1 MSLPGPKSVQI
12 AIISD
17 IHANIEALEV
27 VLADIRR
34 RMVKDIVCLG
44 DIIGYGPNPRECL
57 QGLMGCKAV
66 LMGNH
71 EEAVLYY
78 GEDFNPKAREA
89 IDWTRDQLNRSDCPK
104 EDNYDL
110 WNFLG
115 VMEQIITT
123 EEAMFVHASPRDPT
137 KEYVTPDDCKKNRE
151 KLEDI
156 FTRFERVCF
165 IGHSHI
171 PGVYT
176 QELRYIDPKTIGNE
190 YRLEDG
196 RKALINVGAVG
207 QPRDG
212 DPRASY
218 VTFDGRTVR
227 FHRLDY
233 DFRQTMDKIYKE
245 ERLPNYL
252 ADRLAVGR

>member
-1 MSLPGPKSVQI
+1 MQI
-12 AIISD
+12 AIVSD
-17 IHANIEALEV
+17 IHANLEALEV
-27 VLADIRR
+27 VLADIRKK
-34 RMVKDIVCLG
+34 MIKETICLG

-57 QGLMGCKAV
+57 QQLMHCKVV

-89 IDWTRDQLNRSDCPK
+89 IDWTRDQLNLPGKPK
-104 EDNYDL
+104 EENYDL

-115 VMEQIITT
+115 IMEQLVVTD
-123 EEAMFVHASPRDPT
+123 EAMFVHASPRDPT
-137 KEYVTPDDCKKNRE
+137 KEYVTPEDTKKNPE
-151 KLEDI
+151 KLREI
-156 FTRFERVCF
+156 FDRFERICF

-171 PGVYT
+171 AGVYT

-190 YRLEDG
+190 YRIEEG
-196 RKALINVGAVG
+196 RKALVNTGAVG

-218 VTFDGRTVR
+218 VTYDGRTVR
-227 FHRLDY
+227 FHRLEY
-233 DFRQTMDKIYKE
+233 DCNKTMEKIYKE
-245 ERLPNYL
+245 DRLPNYL

>member
-1 MSLPGPKSVQI
+1 VNI

-27 VLADIRR
+27 VLADIKR
-34 RMVKDIVCLG
+34 RMIRDIICLG

-57 QGLMGCKAV
+57 QALMGSKIV

-104 EDNYDL
+104 EDNYEM

-115 VMEQIITT
+115 TMEQIVET
-123 EEAMFVHASPRDPT
+123 EDAMFVHASPRDPT
-137 KEYVTPDDCKKNRE
+137 KEYVTPDDCKKNRA
-151 KLEDI
+151 KLEEI

-190 YRLEDG
+190 YRLEEG
-196 RKALINVGAVG
+196 RKALINTGAVG

-218 VTFDGRTVR
+218 VTFDGRTVK

-233 DFRQTMDKIYKE
+233 DFKKTMEKIYKE
-245 ERLPNYL
+245 DRLPNYL

>member
-1 MSLPGPKSVQI
+1 MNI

-27 VLADIRR
+27 VLADIKR
-34 RMVKDIVCLG
+34 RMIKDIICLG

-57 QGLMGCKAV
+57 QALMGCRIV

-89 IDWTRDQLNRSDCPK
+89 IDWTRDQLNLAEAPK
-104 EDNYDL
+104 EDNYEL

-115 VMEQIITT
+115 TMEQIV
-123 EEAMFVHASPRDPT
+123 EADDSMFVHASPRDPT
-137 KEYVTPDDCKKNRE
+137 KEYVTPDDCKKNRS
-151 KLEDI
+151 KLEEI
-156 FTRFERVCF
+156 FTRFDRVCF

-196 RKALINVGAVG
+196 RKALINTGAVG

-218 VTFDGRTVR
+218 VTFDGRTVK

-233 DFRQTMDKIYKE
+233 DFKETMEKIYKE
-245 ERLPNYL
+245 DRLPNYL

>member
-1 MSLPGPKSVQI
+1 MNI

-27 VLADIRR
+27 VLADIKR
-34 RMVKDIVCLG
+34 RMIKDIVCLG
-44 DIIGYGPNPRECL
+44 DIIGYGPSPRECL
-57 QGLMGCKAV
+57 QALMGCKIV

-89 IDWTRDQLNRSDCPK
+89 IDWTRDQLNLSDAPK
-104 EDNYDL
+104 EDNYEM

-115 VMEQIITT
+115 TMEQIV
-123 EEAMFVHASPRDPT
+123 EADDSMFVHASPRDPT
-137 KEYVTPDDCKKNRE
+137 KEYVTPDDVKKNRE
-151 KLEDI
+151 KLQDI
-156 FTRFERVCF
+156 FTRFGRVCF

-171 PGVYT
+171 PAVYT
-176 QELRYIDPKTIGNE
+176 QELRFIDPKTIGSE
-190 YRLEDG
+190 YRLEEG

-218 VTFDGRTVR
+218 VTFDGRTVK

-233 DFRQTMDKIYKE
+233 DFKKTMEKIYAE

-252 ADRLAVGR
+252 GDRLAVGR

>member
-1 MSLPGPKSVQI
+1 MQI
-12 AIISD
+12 AIVSD
-17 IHANIEALEV
+17 IHANLEALEV
-27 VLADIRR
+27 VLADIKKKMIR
-34 RMVKDIVCLG
+34 DIICLG

-57 QGLMGCKAV
+57 QALMGCKAV

-89 IDWTRDQLNRSDCPK
+89 IDWTRDQLNRSDRPK
-104 EDNYDL
+104 EENYDL

-115 VMEQIITT
+115 VMEQVIVTD
-123 EEAMFVHASPRDPT
+123 EAMFVHASPRDPT
-137 KEYVTPDDCKKNRE
+137 KEYVTPEDCKKAPD
-151 KLEDI
+151 KLKDI

-190 YRLEDG
+190 YRIEDG
-196 RKALINVGAVG
+196 RKALINTGAVG

-218 VTFDGRTVR
+218 VTFDNRTVR
-227 FHRLDY
+227 FHRCEYDY
-233 DFRQTMDKIYKE
+233 RKTQEKIYKE

-252 ADRLAVGR
+252 GDRLAVGR

>member
-1 MSLPGPKSVQI
+1 MNI

-17 IHANIEALEV
+17 IHANIEALDV
-27 VLADIRR
+27 VLKDIKR
-34 RMVKDIVCLG
+34 RMIKDIICLG
-44 DIIGYGPNPRECL
+44 DIIGYGPSPRECL
-57 QGLMGCKAV
+57 QALMGCKIV

-104 EDNYDL
+104 EDNYEM

-115 VMEQIITT
+115 TMEQVVET
-123 EEAMFVHASPRDPT
+123 EDAMFVHASPRDPT

-151 KLEDI
+151 KLQEI

-196 RKALINVGAVG
+196 RKALINTGAVG

-218 VTFDGRTVR
+218 VTFDGRTVK

-233 DFRQTMDKIYKE
+233 DFKATMEKIYKE
-245 ERLPNYL
+245 DRLPNYL

>member
-1 MSLPGPKSVQI
+1 MQI

-17 IHANIEALEV
+17 IHANHEALTV
-27 VLADIRR
+27 VLADIKRR
-34 RMVKDIVCLG
+34 SIKDIVCLG

-57 QGLMGCKAV
+57 QDLMGCKAV

-89 IDWTRDQLNRSDCPK
+89 IDWTRDQLNRPDCPK
-104 EDNYDL
+104 EENYDL

-115 VMEQIITT
+115 VMEQLITT
-123 EEAMFVHASPRDPT
+123 DEAMFVHASPRDPT
-137 KEYVTPDDCKKNRE
+137 KEYVTPDDCKKDRA

-156 FTRFERVCF
+156 FTKFDRICF

-171 PGVYT
+171 AGVYT

-190 YRLEDG
+190 YTIEDE
-196 RKALINVGAVG
+196 RKVLINTGAVG

-227 FHRLDY
+227 VHRLEY
-233 DFRQTMDKIYKE
+233 DFKATMDKIYKE

-252 ADRLAVGR
+252 ADRLAV

>member
-1 MSLPGPKSVQI
+1 MQI

-17 IHANIEALEV
+17 IHANLEALDV
-27 VLADIRR
+27 VLADIKR
-34 RMVKDIVCLG
+34 RMVRDIVCLG

-57 QGLMGCKAV
+57 QRLMGCKAV
-66 LMGNH
+66 TMGNH

-78 GEDFNPKAREA
+78 GEDFNPKARES
-89 IDWTRDQLNRSDCPK
+89 IDWTRDQLNRSDRPK
-104 EDNYDL
+104 EENYDL

-115 VMEQIITT
+115 VMEQMIVTD
-123 EEAMFVHASPRDPT
+123 EAMFVHASPRDPT
-137 KEYVTPDDCKKNRE
+137 KEYVVPEDTKKSRD
-151 KLEDI
+151 KLADI
-156 FTRFERVCF
+156 FSRFERVCF

-190 YRLEDG
+190 YRIEEG
-196 RKALINVGAVG
+196 RKALINTGAVG

-212 DPRASY
+212 DPRTSF
-218 VTFDGRTVR
+218 VLFDGKTIRFVR
-227 FHRLDY
+227 LEYDY
-233 DFRQTMDKIYKE
+233 KKTMEKIYQE
-245 ERLPNYL
+245 ERLPHYL

>member
-1 MSLPGPKSVQI
+1 VHI

-17 IHANIEALEV
+17 IHANHEALTV
-27 VLADIRR
+27 VLADIKRR
-34 RMVKDIVCLG
+34 GIKDIVCLG

-57 QGLMGCKAV
+57 QDLMGCKAV

-89 IDWTRDQLNRSDCPK
+89 IDWTRDQLNRPDCPK
-104 EDNYDL
+104 EENYDL

-115 VMEQIITT
+115 VMEQLITT
-123 EEAMFVHASPRDPT
+123 DEAMFVHASPRDPT
-137 KEYVTPDDCKKNRE
+137 KEYVTPDDCKKSRE
-151 KLEDI
+151 KLEEI
-156 FTRFERVCF
+156 FTKFERICF

-190 YRLEDG
+190 YKLEDG
-196 RKALINVGAVG
+196 RKALVNVGAVG

-227 FHRLDY
+227 FHRLEY
-233 DFRQTMDKIYKE
+233 DFKKTMDKIYKE

>member
-1 MSLPGPKSVQI
+1 MPQI
-12 AIISD
+12 AIVSD
-17 IHANIEALEV
+17 IHANIEALDV
-27 VLADIRR
+27 VLADIKRKLI
-34 RMVKDIVCLG
+34 KDIVCLG

-57 QGLMGCKAV
+57 QALMGCKAV

-89 IDWTRDQLNRSDCPK
+89 IDWTRDQLNRQEFPK
-104 EDNYDL
+104 EENYDL

-115 VMEQIITT
+115 VMEQLIVTD
-123 EEAMFVHASPRDPT
+123 EAMFVHASPRDPT
-137 KEYVTPDDCKKNRE
+137 KEYVTPEDTRKNQE
-151 KLEDI
+151 KLRDI
-156 FTRFERVCF
+156 FTRFERICF

-190 YRLEDG
+190 YKLEDG
-196 RKALINVGAVG
+196 RKALVNVGAVG

-227 FHRLDY
+227 FHRLEY
-233 DFRQTMDKIYKE
+233 DFNKTMDKIYKE
-245 ERLPNYL
+245 DRLPNSL

>member
-1 MSLPGPKSVQI
+1 VAPLAQI

-17 IHANIEALEV
+17 IHANLEALEA
-27 VLADIRR
+27 VLADIKKRL
-34 RMVKDIVCLG
+34 VKDIVCLG

-57 QGLMGCKAV
+57 QLLMGCKMV

-89 IDWTRDQLNRSDCPK
+89 IDWTRDQLNRSDRPK
-104 EDNYDL
+104 EENYDL

-115 VMEQIITT
+115 VMEQIIET
-123 EEAMFVHASPRDPT
+123 EDAMFVHASPRDPT
-137 KEYVTPDDCKKNRE
+137 KEYVTPDDTKKGKD
-151 KLEDI
+151 KLKEI
-156 FTRFERVCF
+156 FAKFPRVCF

-176 QELRYIDPKTIGNE
+176 QEFRYIDPKTIGQE
-190 YRLEDG
+190 YTLEDG

-218 VTFDGRTVR
+218 VTFDGRKVR
-227 FHRLDY
+227 FHRVDY
-233 DFRQTMDKIYKE
+233 DFKKTMEKIYAE

>member
-1 MSLPGPKSVQI
+1 VQI
-12 AIISD
+12 AILSD
-17 IHANIEALEV
+17 IHANLEALET
-27 VLADIRR
+27 VLSDVKRQGIRDI
-34 RMVKDIVCLG
+34 ICLG

-57 QGLMGCKAV
+57 QRLMDAKMV

-89 IDWTRDQLNRSDCPK
+89 IDWTRDQLNRPDKPK
-104 EDNYDL
+104 EENYDL

-115 VMEQIITT
+115 VMEQIIET

-137 KEYVTPDDCKKNRE
+137 KEYVTPDDCRKNKE
-151 KLEDI
+151 KLRDI
-156 FTRFERVCF
+156 FTRFPRVCF

-176 QELRYIDPKTIGNE
+176 QELRYIDPKTIGNA
-190 YRLEDG
+190 YRLEEG
-196 RKALINVGAVG
+196 RKALVNTGAVG

-212 DPRASY
+212 DPRSSY
-218 VTFDGRTVR
+218 VTFDGATIQ
-227 FHRLDY
+227 FHRIEYDY
-233 DFRQTMDKIYKE
+233 KVTMEKIYREK
-245 ERLPNYL
+245 RLPNYL

>member
-1 MSLPGPKSVQI
+1 MHI

-17 IHANIEALEV
+17 IHANLEALQV
-27 VLADIRR
+27 VLADIKKK
-34 RMVKDIVCLG
+34 MISDIVCLG

-57 QGLMGCKAV
+57 QALMGCKAV

-89 IDWTRDQLNRSDCPK
+89 IDWTRDQLNRPDCPK

-115 VMEQIITT
+115 VMEQIIVTDDT
-123 EEAMFVHASPRDPT
+123 MFVHASPRDPT

-151 KLEDI
+151 KLEEI
-156 FTRFERVCF
+156 LTRFERICF

-171 PGVYT
+171 SGVYT

-196 RKALINVGAVG
+196 RKALVNTGAVG

-227 FHRLDY
+227 FHRLEYDY
-233 DFRQTMDKIYKE
+233 NKTMEKIYQE
-245 ERLPNYL
+245 DRLPNYL
-252 ADRLAVGR
+252 GDRLAVGR

>member
-1 MSLPGPKSVQI
+1 MQI
-12 AIISD
+12 AIVSD
-17 IHANIEALEV
+17 IHANVEALEV
-27 VLADIRR
+27 VLADIRKK
-34 RMVKDIVCLG
+34 MIKEIICLG

-57 QGLMGCKAV
+57 QQLMNCKVV

-89 IDWTRDQLNRSDCPK
+89 IDWTRDQLNLPDKPK
-104 EDNYDL
+104 EENYDL

-115 VMEQIITT
+115 IMEQLVVTD
-123 EEAMFVHASPRDPT
+123 EAMFVHASPRDPT
-137 KEYVTPDDCKKNRE
+137 KEYVTPEDTKKNPE
-151 KLEDI
+151 KLQEI
-156 FTRFERVCF
+156 FERFDRICF

-171 PGVYT
+171 AGVYT

-190 YRLEDG
+190 YRIEEG
-196 RKALINVGAVG
+196 RKALINTGAVG

-218 VTFDGRTVR
+218 VTYDGRTVR
-227 FHRLDY
+227 FHRLEYDY
-233 DFRQTMDKIYKE
+233 NKTMEKIYKE
-245 ERLPNYL
+245 DRLPNYL

>member
-1 MSLPGPKSVQI
+1 MQI

-17 IHANIEALEV
+17 VHANQEALDV
-27 VLADIRR
+27 VLRDIKRR
-34 RMVKDIVCLG
+34 GIKDIVCLG

-57 QGLMGCKAV
+57 QALMGCKAV

-89 IDWTRDQLNRSDCPK
+89 IDWTRDQLNRPECPK
-104 EDNYDL
+104 EENYDL

-115 VMEQIITT
+115 VMEQLVVTD
-123 EEAMFVHASPRDPT
+123 EAMFVHASPRDPT

-151 KLEDI
+151 KLDDI
-156 FTRFERVCF
+156 FTKFDRICF

-176 QELRYIDPKTIGNE
+176 QELRYIDPKTIGSE
-190 YRLEDG
+190 YRLEDD

-212 DPRASY
+212 DPRSSY
-218 VTFDGRTVR
+218 TTFDGRMVR
-227 FHRLDY
+227 FIRLEY
-233 DFRQTMDKIYKE
+233 EYKKTMEKIYKE

>member
-1 MSLPGPKSVQI
+1 MQI

-17 IHANIEALEV
+17 VHANIEALEAV
-27 VLADIRR
+27 VADIKKKMIR
-34 RMVKDIVCLG
+34 DIVCLG

-57 QGLMGCKAV
+57 QRLMDSKMV

-89 IDWTRDQLNRSDCPK
+89 IDWTRDQLNLPDRPK
-104 EDNYDL
+104 EENYDL

-115 VMEQIITT
+115 VMEQIIETD
-123 EEAMFVHASPRDPT
+123 EAMFVHASPRDPT
-137 KEYVTPDDCKKNRE
+137 KEYVTPDDCKKNKD
-151 KLEDI
+151 KLRDI
-156 FTRFERVCF
+156 FSRFERVCF

-218 VTFDGRTVR
+218 VTFDGNTVR
-227 FHRLDY
+227 FHRLEY
-233 DFRQTMDKIYKE
+233 DFRATMDKIYAE
-245 ERLPNYL
+245 ERLPDYL

>member
-1 MSLPGPKSVQI
+1 MQI
-12 AIISD
+12 AIVSD
-17 IHANIEALEV
+17 IHANLEALEV
-27 VLADIRR
+27 VLADIRKK
-34 RMVKDIVCLG
+34 MIKEIICLG

-57 QGLMGCKAV
+57 QQLMHCKVV

-89 IDWTRDQLNRSDCPK
+89 IDWTRDQLNLPGKPK
-104 EDNYDL
+104 EENYDL
-110 WNFLG
+110 WNVLG
-115 VMEQIITT
+115 IMEQLVVTD
-123 EEAMFVHASPRDPT
+123 EAMFVHASPRDPT
-137 KEYVTPDDCKKNRE
+137 KEYVTPEDTKKNPE
-151 KLEDI
+151 KLREI
-156 FTRFERVCF
+156 FDRFERICF

-171 PGVYT
+171 AGVYT

-190 YRLEDG
+190 YRIEEG
-196 RKALINVGAVG
+196 RKALVNTGAVG

-218 VTFDGRTVR
+218 VTYDGRTVR
-227 FHRLDY
+227 FHRLEY
-233 DFRQTMDKIYKE
+233 DCNKTMEKIYKE
-245 ERLPNYL
+245 DRLPNYL

>member
-1 MSLPGPKSVQI
+1 VQI
-12 AIISD
+12 AIVSD
-17 IHANIEALEV
+17 IHANLEALEV
-27 VLADIRR
+27 VLADIRKK
-34 RMVKDIVCLG
+34 MIKEIICLG

-57 QGLMGCKAV
+57 QQLMHCKVV

-89 IDWTRDQLNRSDCPK
+89 IDWTRDQLNLPGKPK
-104 EDNYDL
+104 EENYDL

-115 VMEQIITT
+115 IMEQLVVTD
-123 EEAMFVHASPRDPT
+123 EAMFVHASPRDPT
-137 KEYVTPDDCKKNRE
+137 KEYVTPEDTKKNPE
-151 KLEDI
+151 KLREI
-156 FTRFERVCF
+156 FDRFERICF

-171 PGVYT
+171 AGVYT

-190 YRLEDG
+190 YRIEEG
-196 RKALINVGAVG
+196 RKALVNTGAVG

-218 VTFDGRTVR
+218 VTYDGRTVR
-227 FHRLDY
+227 FHRLEY
-233 DFRQTMDKIYKE
+233 DCNKTMEKIYKE
-245 ERLPNYL
+245 DRLPNYL

>member
-1 MSLPGPKSVQI
+1 MQI
-12 AIISD
+12 AIVSD
-17 IHANIEALEV
+17 IHANLEALEV
-27 VLADIRR
+27 VLADIRKK
-34 RMVKDIVCLG
+34 MIKEIICLG

-57 QGLMGCKAV
+57 QQLMHCKVV

-89 IDWTRDQLNRSDCPK
+89 IDWTRDQLNLPGKPK
-104 EDNYDL
+104 EENYDL

-115 VMEQIITT
+115 IMEQLVVTD
-123 EEAMFVHASPRDPT
+123 EAMFVHASPRDPT
-137 KEYVTPDDCKKNRE
+137 KEYVTPEDTKKNPE
-151 KLEDI
+151 KLREI
-156 FTRFERVCF
+156 FDRFERICF

-171 PGVYT
+171 AGVYT

-190 YRLEDG
+190 YRIEEG
-196 RKALINVGAVG
+196 RKALVNTGAVG

-218 VTFDGRTVR
+218 VTYDGRTVR
-227 FHRLDY
+227 FHRLEY
-233 DFRQTMDKIYKE
+233 DCNKTMEKIYKE
-245 ERLPNYL
+245 DRLPNYL

>member
-1 MSLPGPKSVQI
+1 LAQI

-17 IHANIEALEV
+17 IHANLEALEA
-27 VLADIRR
+27 VLADIKKRLI
-34 RMVKDIVCLG
+34 KDIVCLG

-57 QGLMGCKAV
+57 QLLMECKMV

-89 IDWTRDQLNRSDCPK
+89 IDWTRDQLNRADRPK
-104 EDNYDL
+104 EENYDL

-115 VMEQIITT
+115 VMEQIIETDD
-123 EEAMFVHASPRDPT
+123 AMFVHASPRDPT
-137 KEYVTPDDCKKNRE
+137 NEYVTPDDCKKNKD
-151 KLEDI
+151 KLKEI
-156 FTRFERVCF
+156 FGRFPRVCF

-190 YRLEDG
+190 YTLEDG

-218 VTFDGRTVR
+218 VTYDGKRVR
-227 FHRLDY
+227 FHRVEY
-233 DFRQTMDKIYKE
+233 DFKKTMEKIYQE

>member
-1 MSLPGPKSVQI
+1 MQI

-17 IHANIEALEV
+17 IHANIEALTV
-27 VLADIRR
+27 VLDDIKRR
-34 RMVKDIVCLG
+34 GIKDIVCLG

-57 QGLMGCKAV
+57 LELMDCKAV
-66 LMGNH
+66 TMGNH

-104 EDNYDL
+104 EENYDL

-115 VMEQIITT
+115 VMEQMIVTD
-123 EEAMFVHASPRDPT
+123 EAMFVHASPRDPT
-137 KEYVTPDDCKKNRE
+137 KEYVTPDDTQKDRE
-151 KLEDI
+151 KLEEI
-156 FTRFERVCF
+156 FTHFERVCF

-171 PGVYT
+171 PGIYT
-176 QELRYIDPKTIGNE
+176 QELRYIDPKTIGGE
-190 YRLEDG
+190 YKLEEG
-196 RKALINVGAVG
+196 RKALINTGAVG

-218 VTFDGRTVR
+218 VTFDGTTVR

-233 DFRQTMDKIYKE
+233 DFKSTMEKIIKE

>member
-1 MSLPGPKSVQI
+1 LQI
-12 AIISD
+12 AIVSD

-27 VLADIRR
+27 VLADIKRK
-34 RMVKDIVCLG
+34 MIKDIVCLG

-57 QGLMGCKAV
+57 QALMDCKVV

-89 IDWTRDQLNRSDCPK
+89 IDWTRDQLNRPECPK
-104 EDNYDL
+104 EENYDL

-115 VMEQIITT
+115 VMEQIVETD
-123 EEAMFVHASPRDPT
+123 EAMFVHASPRDPT
-137 KEYVTPDDCKKNRE
+137 KEYVTPDDTRKNKE
-151 KLEDI
+151 KLRDI
-156 FTRFERVCF
+156 FTRFDRVCF

-190 YRLEDG
+190 YRLEEG

-218 VTFDGRTVR
+218 VTFDGTTIR
-227 FHRLDY
+227 FHRIEY
-233 DFRQTMDKIYKE
+233 DFKKTAEKIRQVS
-245 ERLPNYL
+245 RLPDYL
-252 ADRLAVGR
+252 ADRLAQGR

>member
-1 MSLPGPKSVQI
+1 MQI

-17 IHANIEALEV
+17 IHANLEALEV
-27 VLADIRR
+27 VLADIKKKLIR
-34 RMVKDIVCLG
+34 DIVCLG

-57 QGLMGCKAV
+57 QLLMGCKVV

-89 IDWTRDQLNRSDCPK
+89 IDWTRDQLNLPDRPTEETSDPWK
-104 EDNYDL
+104 
-110 WNFLG
+110 FLG
-115 VMEQIITT
+115 VMEQIVETP
-123 EEAMFVHASPRDPT
+123 EAMFVHASPRDPT
-137 KEYVTPDDCKKNRE
+137 KEYVTPDDCKKNKD
-151 KLEDI
+151 KLRDI
-156 FTRFERVCF
+156 FTRFERCCF

-190 YRLEDG
+190 YRLEEG
-196 RKALINVGAVG
+196 RKALVNTGAVG

-218 VTFDGRTVR
+218 VTFDGKVVR

-233 DFRQTMDKIYKE
+233 DYRKTMEKIYAVD
-245 ERLPNYL
+245 RLPNYL

>member
-1 MSLPGPKSVQI
+1 MQI

-17 IHANIEALEV
+17 IHANHEALTV
-27 VLADIRR
+27 VLADIKRR
-34 RMVKDIVCLG
+34 SIKDIVCLG

-57 QGLMGCKAV
+57 QDLMGCKAV

-89 IDWTRDQLNRSDCPK
+89 IDWTRDQLNRPDCPK
-104 EDNYDL
+104 EENYDL

-115 VMEQIITT
+115 VMEQLITT
-123 EEAMFVHASPRDPT
+123 DEAMFVHASPRDPT
-137 KEYVTPDDCKKNRE
+137 KEYVTPDDCKKDRA

-156 FTRFERVCF
+156 FTKFDRICF

-171 PGVYT
+171 AGVYT

-190 YRLEDG
+190 YTIEDG
-196 RKALINVGAVG
+196 RKVLINTGAVG

-218 VTFDGRTVR
+218 VTFDGRTIR
-227 FHRLDY
+227 FHRLEY
-233 DFRQTMDKIYKE
+233 DFKATMDKIYKE

>member
-1 MSLPGPKSVQI
+1 VQI

-17 IHANIEALEV
+17 VHANIEALEV
-27 VLADIRR
+27 VLGDIKKKMIR
-34 RMVKDIVCLG
+34 DIVCLG
-44 DIIGYGPNPRECL
+44 DVIGYGPNPRECL
-57 QGLMGCKAV
+57 QRLMDSKMV

-89 IDWTRDQLNRSDCPK
+89 IDWTRDQLNLPDRAK
-104 EDNYDL
+104 EENYDL

-115 VMEQIITT
+115 VMEQIIET
-123 EEAMFVHASPRDPT
+123 EEAMFVHASPHDPT
-137 KEYVTPDDCKKNRE
+137 KEYVTPDDCKKNKD
-151 KLEDI
+151 KLRDI
-156 FTRFERVCF
+156 FSRFERVCF

-196 RKALINVGAVG
+196 RKALINTGAVG

-218 VTFDGRTVR
+218 VTFDGTTAR
-227 FHRLDY
+227 FHRLEY
-233 DFRQTMDKIYKE
+233 DFRATMDKIYAEK
-245 ERLPNYL
+245 RLPDYL

>member
-1 MSLPGPKSVQI
+1 MQI
-12 AIISD
+12 AIVSD
-17 IHANIEALEV
+17 IHANLEALEV
-27 VLADIRR
+27 VLADIRKK
-34 RMVKDIVCLG
+34 MIKEIICLG

-57 QGLMGCKAV
+57 QQLMHCKVV

-89 IDWTRDQLNRSDCPK
+89 IDWTRDQLNLPGKPK
-104 EDNYDL
+104 EENYDL

-115 VMEQIITT
+115 IMEQLVVTD
-123 EEAMFVHASPRDPT
+123 EAMFVHASPRDPT
-137 KEYVTPDDCKKNRE
+137 KEYVTPEDTKKNPE
-151 KLEDI
+151 KLREI
-156 FTRFERVCF
+156 FDRFERICF

-171 PGVYT
+171 AGVYT

-190 YRLEDG
+190 YRIEEG
-196 RKALINVGAVG
+196 RKALINTGAVG

-218 VTFDGRTVR
+218 VTYDGRTVR
-227 FHRLDY
+227 FHRLEY
-233 DFRQTMDKIYKE
+233 DCNKTMEKIYKE

>member
-1 MSLPGPKSVQI
+1 MQI
-12 AIISD
+12 AIVSD
-17 IHANIEALEV
+17 IHANIEALDA
-27 VLADIRR
+27 VLADISKKMIR
-34 RMVKDIVCLG
+34 DIVCLG

-57 QGLMGCKAV
+57 QKLMGSKAV

-104 EDNYDL
+104 EENYDL

-115 VMEQIITT
+115 VMEQLITT

-156 FTRFERVCF
+156 FTRFERICF

-176 QELRYIDPKTIGNE
+176 QECRYIDPKTIGSE

-196 RKALINVGAVG
+196 RKALVNVGAVG

-212 DPRASY
+212 DPRSSY

-227 FHRLDY
+227 FHRVEY
-233 DFRQTMDKIYKE
+233 DFRSTMDKIYKE
-245 ERLPNYL
+245 DRLPNYL

>member
-1 MSLPGPKSVQI
+1 MQI
-12 AIISD
+12 AIVSD
-17 IHANIEALEV
+17 IHANLEALEV
-27 VLADIRR
+27 VLADIKRR
-34 RMVKDIVCLG
+34 GIRDIVCLG

-57 QGLMGCKAV
+57 QKLMHCKAV
-66 LMGNH
+66 TMGNH

-89 IDWTRDQLNRSDCPK
+89 IDWTRDQLNRPDCPK
-104 EDNYDL
+104 EENYDL

-115 VMEQIITT
+115 VMEQMIVTD
-123 EEAMFVHASPRDPT
+123 EAMFVHASPRDPT
-137 KEYVTPDDCKKNRE
+137 KEYVTPEDTKKNRE

-156 FTRFERVCF
+156 FTRFERLCF

-171 PGVYT
+171 PGIYT
-176 QELRYIDPKTIGNE
+176 QELRYIDPKTIGGE
-190 YRLEDG
+190 YRIEDG
-196 RKALINVGAVG
+196 RKTLINTGAVG

-218 VTFDGRTVR
+218 VLFDGRLVR
-227 FHRLDY
+227 FVRLEY
-233 DFRQTMDKIYKE
+233 DVQKTMDKIYKE
-245 ERLPNYL
+245 SRLPHYL

>member
-1 MSLPGPKSVQI
+1 MQI

-17 IHANIEALEV
+17 IHANHEALTV
-27 VLADIRR
+27 VLKDIKKRKI
-34 RMVKDIVCLG
+34 KDIVRLG

-57 QGLMGCKAV
+57 QDLMGCKAV

-89 IDWTRDQLNRSDCPK
+89 IDWTRDQLNRPDCPK
-104 EDNYDL
+104 DENYDL

-115 VMEQIITT
+115 VMEQLITT
-123 EEAMFVHASPRDPT
+123 DEAMFVHASPRDPT
-137 KEYVTPDDCKKNRE
+137 KEYVTPDDCKKDRE
-151 KLEDI
+151 KLEEI
-156 FTRFERVCF
+156 FTKFDRICF

-171 PGVYT
+171 SGVYT

-190 YRLEDG
+190 YRIEEG
-196 RKALINVGAVG
+196 RKALINTGAIG

-227 FHRLDY
+227 FHRLEYDY
-233 DFRQTMDKIYKE
+233 NRTMEKIYKE
-245 ERLPNYL
+245 DRLPNYL

>member
-1 MSLPGPKSVQI
+1 MWDRLVQI

-17 IHANIEALEV
+17 IHANHEALTV
-27 VLADIRR
+27 VLADIKRR
-34 RMVKDIVCLG
+34 SIKDIVCLG

-57 QGLMGCKAV
+57 QDLMGCKAV

-89 IDWTRDQLNRSDCPK
+89 IDWTRDQLNRPDCPK
-104 EDNYDL
+104 EENYDL

-115 VMEQIITT
+115 VMEQLITT
-123 EEAMFVHASPRDPT
+123 DEAMFVHASPRDPT
-137 KEYVTPDDCKKNRE
+137 KEYVTPDDCKKDRA

-156 FTRFERVCF
+156 FTKFDRICF

-171 PGVYT
+171 AGVYT

-190 YRLEDG
+190 YTIEDG
-196 RKALINVGAVG
+196 RKVLINTGAVG

-218 VTFDGRTVR
+218 VTFDGHTVR
-227 FHRLDY
+227 FHRLEY
-233 DFRQTMDKIYKE
+233 DFKATMDKIYKE

>member
-1 MSLPGPKSVQI
+1 MHI

-17 IHANIEALEV
+17 IHANHEALTV
-27 VLADIRR
+27 VLADIKRR
-34 RMVKDIVCLG
+34 GITDIVCLG

-57 QGLMGCKAV
+57 QDLMGCKAV

-78 GEDFNPKAREA
+78 GEDFNAKAREA
-89 IDWTRDQLNRSDCPK
+89 IDWTRDQLNRPDCPK
-104 EDNYDL
+104 EENYDL

-115 VMEQIITT
+115 VMEQLITT
-123 EEAMFVHASPRDPT
+123 DEAMFVHASPRDPT
-137 KEYVTPDDCKKNRE
+137 KEYVTPDDVKKGRD
-151 KLEDI
+151 KLEEI
-156 FTRFERVCF
+156 FTKFDTICF

-171 PGVYT
+171 SGVYT

-190 YRLEDG
+190 YRLEEG
-196 RKALINVGAVG
+196 RKALVNTGAVG

-227 FHRLDY
+227 FHRLEY
-233 DFRQTMDKIYKE
+233 DFKTTMDKIYKE

>member
-1 MSLPGPKSVQI
+1 MPQI
-12 AIISD
+12 AIVSD
-17 IHANIEALEV
+17 IHANIEALDV
-27 VLADIRR
+27 VLADIKRKLI
-34 RMVKDIVCLG
+34 KDIVCLG

-57 QGLMGCKAV
+57 QALMGCKAV

-89 IDWTRDQLNRSDCPK
+89 IDWTRDQLNRPEFPK
-104 EDNYDL
+104 DENYDL

-115 VMEQIITT
+115 VMEQIIVTD
-123 EEAMFVHASPRDPT
+123 EAMFVHASPRDPT
-137 KEYVTPDDCKKNRE
+137 KEYVTPEDTRKNQE
-151 KLEDI
+151 KLRDI
-156 FTRFERVCF
+156 FTRFERICF

-176 QELRYIDPKTIGNE
+176 QELRYIDPKTIGSE
-190 YRLEDG
+190 YKLEDG
-196 RKALINVGAVG
+196 RKALVNTGAVG

-233 DFRQTMDKIYKE
+233 DFNKTMDKIYKE
-245 ERLPNYL
+245 DRLPNYL

>member
-1 MSLPGPKSVQI
+1 MQI
-12 AIISD
+12 AIVSD
-17 IHANIEALEV
+17 IHANLEALEV
-27 VLADIRR
+27 VLADIRKK
-34 RMVKDIVCLG
+34 MIKEIICLG

-57 QGLMGCKAV
+57 QQLMHCKVV

-89 IDWTRDQLNRSDCPK
+89 IDWTRDQLNLPGKPK
-104 EDNYDL
+104 EENYDL

-115 VMEQIITT
+115 IMEQLVVTD
-123 EEAMFVHASPRDPT
+123 EAMFVHASPRDPT
-137 KEYVTPDDCKKNRE
+137 KEYVTPEDTKKNPE
-151 KLEDI
+151 KLQEI
-156 FTRFERVCF
+156 FERFDRICF

-171 PGVYT
+171 AGVYT

-190 YRLEDG
+190 YRIEEG
-196 RKALINVGAVG
+196 RKALINTGAVG

-218 VTFDGRTVR
+218 VTYDGRTVR
-227 FHRLDY
+227 FHRLEYDY
-233 DFRQTMDKIYKE
+233 NKTMEKIYKE
-245 ERLPNYL
+245 DRLPNYL

>member
-1 MSLPGPKSVQI
+1 MQI
-12 AIISD
+12 AIVSD
-17 IHANIEALEV
+17 IHGNVEALEV
-27 VLADIRR
+27 VLADIKRK
-34 RMVKDIVCLG
+34 MIGNIVCLG

-57 QGLMGCKAV
+57 QALMDCKVV

-89 IDWTRDQLNRSDCPK
+89 IDWTRDQLNRPDCPK
-104 EDNYDL
+104 EENYDL

-115 VMEQIITT
+115 VMEQIVETD
-123 EEAMFVHASPRDPT
+123 EAMFVHASPRDPT
-137 KEYVTPDDCKKNRE
+137 KEYVTPDDTRKNKD
-151 KLEDI
+151 KLRDI
-156 FTRFERVCF
+156 FTHFDRVCF

-176 QELRYIDPKTIGNE
+176 QELRYIDPKTIGSE
-190 YRLEDG
+190 YRLEEG
-196 RKALINVGAVG
+196 RKVLINVGAVG

-218 VTFDGRTVR
+218 VTFDGSKIK
-227 FHRLDY
+227 FHRLEY
-233 DFRQTMDKIYKE
+233 DFNKTMEKIRKIP
-245 ERLPNYL
+245 RLPDYL
-252 ADRLAVGR
+252 ADRLAQGR

>member
-1 MSLPGPKSVQI
+1 MQI
-12 AIISD
+12 AIVSD
-17 IHANIEALEV
+17 IHANLEALEV
-27 VLADIRR
+27 VLADIR
-34 RMVKDIVCLG
+34 KKKIKEIICLG

-57 QGLMGCKAV
+57 QQLMSCKVV

-89 IDWTRDQLNRSDCPK
+89 IDWTRDQLNLPDKPK
-104 EDNYDL
+104 EENYDL

-115 VMEQIITT
+115 IMEQLVVTD
-123 EEAMFVHASPRDPT
+123 EAMFVHASPRDPT
-137 KEYVTPDDCKKNRE
+137 KEYVTPEDTKKNPE
-151 KLEDI
+151 KLKEI
-156 FTRFERVCF
+156 FERFERICF

-171 PGVYT
+171 AGVYT

-190 YRLEDG
+190 YRIEDG
-196 RKALINVGAVG
+196 RKALVNTGAVG

-218 VTFDGRTVR
+218 VTYDGRTVR
-227 FHRLDY
+227 FHRLEYDY
-233 DFRQTMDKIYKE
+233 NTTMEKIYKE